1 MPGGPGRD
9 QRAPMER
16 LVRIAAVLK
25 VAGDRGVSADKLV
38 RVAGFD
44 GEEAMDQLAR
54 ELRHLRN
61 QGWQI
66 DNIADLGEP
75 GRYRMVTVDNRLRVR
90 LTPAQQRALQR
101 AVLLAD
107 RQEIGTRLGLPADQT
122 PPEVTPTLRPASP
135 DDQLATV
142 LTAVR
147 RRCLLRFRYGGRDRV
162 VHPESVRHQNAR
174 WYLRAVEVRGDEAK
188 LFVVARMS
196 EVNRDAPG
204 TSQPVEGEGYLAL
217 HPMQWKVDPP
227 VRVTVR
233 LEATYRPDAERWLG
247 ETVDA
252 REHGEEV
259 ELTYEVTNREALK
272 VRLYDL
278 GSRVRLVGPDDVR
291 RELLDELAAVVEG
304 AGR

>member
-1 MPGGPGRD
+1 
-9 QRAPMER
+9 
-16 LVRIAAVLK
+16 
-25 VAGDRGVSADKLV
+25 
-38 RVAGFD
+38 
-44 GEEAMDQLAR
+44 MDQLAR

-66 DNIADLGEP
+66 DNIADPGEP

-107 RQEIGTRLGLPADQT
+107 RQEIGQRLGLPADQT
-122 PPEVTPTLRPASP
+122 PAEVTPSLRTSEP

-142 LTAVR
+142 LGAVR
-147 RRCLLRFRYGGRDRV
+147 RRCRLRFRYGGRARE

-174 WYLRAVEVRGDEAK
+174 WYLRAVEVGGDEAK

-196 EVNRDAPG
+196 EVERDVPG
-204 TSQPVEGEGYLAL
+204 TADPVEGERTLAL

-227 VRVTVR
+227 VQVTVR
-233 LEATYRPDAERWLG
+233 LEAAYRPDAERWLG
-247 ETVDA
+247 TPVDA
-252 REHGEEV
+252 REDGDDV
-259 ELTYEVTNREALK
+259 ELTYEVTNREALR

-278 GSRVRLVGPDDVR
+278 GSRVRLVGPEEVR
-291 RELLDELAAVVEG
+291 RELLDELAAVAAG
-304 AGR
+304 ADR